1 MSKLQELDDKL
12 EAERF
17 SFQDANIHLSSDNPW
32 LTIIKTIQ
40 DLETKRKEYIIDLL
54 RDVWERDIAGH
65 LMYVIQFFTDG
76 RIFVHT
82 DSFDTKSSI
91 VQFIGCNE
99 YDLERKSVKMV
110 IDEKASSPTVN
121 IILMEVGQQE
131 MFDE

>member
-1 MSKLQELDDKL
+1 MSKLQELDDEL

-17 SFQDANIHLSSDNPW
+17 AFQNAHVTPENENPW
-32 LTIIKTIQ
+32 ITIIKTIQ
-40 DLETKRKEYIIDLL
+40 DLETKRKEYIIDML
-54 RDVWERDIAGH
+54 RDVWERDIPGH

-99 YDLERKSVKMV
+99 YDLERKSVKMI

-121 IILMEVGQQE
+121 IILMEVGQQVL
-131 MFDE
+131 FNV